1 MADTLLQDLVLTVM
15 SADANK
21 GGSGSAGLGLSQS
34 DLFNVYICLPVQ
46 FSLLLNPSTKF
57 DFPRI

>member
-21 GGSGSAGLGLSQS
+21 GGRGSAGLGLSQS
-34 DLFNVYICLPVQ
+34 DLFNVYICLTRFFIFQ
-46 FSLLLNPSTKF
+46 NHSEFMKF
-57 DFPRI
+57 MNH